1 MFQHRDDPKPLPAST
16 PEQRQATIHRG
27 QVLRRRRRIR
37 AIAIPIAAVAVVAA
51 LVGGFFLSPGVW
63 RDTTVSPAGPVATPT
78 SIPPTVAVGPGT
90 GSSVFAG
97 SSPYVPVTYTMPSDG
112 WQADNVFVVKWQ
124 TFQELVAFVD
134 VANIYTDGCQWKRV
148 DPQPGPS
155 VDDLVDA
162 YVNEVEGVTVVG
174 DVTVDG
180 FKGKQIRYAVPDFR
194 KGTDSREGECQGDQ
208 FGLVQED
215 WGVSLLP
222 DSDLRWEISLKKGRS
237 LWESARIV
245 PNIEKKQSKWLSSP
259 AGRSQR
265 SPVISGS
272 RRELS
277 GIG

>member
-1 MFQHRDDPKPLPAST
+1 MTTMFQHLDDPEPLPAST

-27 QVLRRRRRIR
+27 RVLRRRRRIR
-37 AIAIPIAAVAVVAA
+37 AIALPIAAVAVVAA

-124 TFQELVAFVD
+124 TFQVLVAFVD

-208 FGLVQED
+208 FGLVQEAN
-215 WGVSLLP
+215 
-222 DSDLRWEISLKKGRS
+222 RS
-237 LWESARIV
+237 GSGNAPFLWAQTPKQQNEVWILDVDGTRLVILV
-245 PNIEKKQSKWLSSP
+245 GYPPNISEKDRADLDTILNS
-259 AGRSQR
+259 
-265 SPVISGS
+265 IN
-272 RRELS
+272 
-277 GIG
+277 IG

>member
-1 MFQHRDDPKPLPAST
+1 MFQHLDDPKPLPAST

-27 QVLRRRRRIR
+27 RVLRRRRRIR

-124 TFQELVAFVD
+124 TFQVLVAFVD

-194 KGTDSREGECQGDQ
+194 KGTDSRKGECQGDQ

-215 WGVSLLP
+215 NRS
-222 DSDLRWEISLKKGRS
+222 DSGNAPF
-237 LWESARIV
+237 LWAQTPKQQNEVWILDVDGTRLVILV
-245 PNIEKKQSKWLSSP
+245 GYPPNISEKDRADLDTILNS
-259 AGRSQR
+259 
-265 SPVISGS
+265 IN
-272 RRELS
+272 
-277 GIG
+277 IG

>member
-1 MFQHRDDPKPLPAST
+1 MFQHLDDPKPLPAST
-16 PEQRQATIHRG
+16 PEQRQATIRRG
-27 QVLRRRRRIR
+27 RVLRRRRRIR

-124 TFQELVAFVD
+124 TFQVLVAFVD

-215 WGVSLLP
+215 NRS
-222 DSDLRWEISLKKGRS
+222 DSGNAPF
-237 LWESARIV
+237 LWAQTPKQQNEVWILDVDGTRLVILV
-245 PNIEKKQSKWLSSP
+245 GYPPNISEKDRADLDTILNS
-259 AGRSQR
+259 
-265 SPVISGS
+265 IN
-272 RRELS
+272 
-277 GIG
+277 IG